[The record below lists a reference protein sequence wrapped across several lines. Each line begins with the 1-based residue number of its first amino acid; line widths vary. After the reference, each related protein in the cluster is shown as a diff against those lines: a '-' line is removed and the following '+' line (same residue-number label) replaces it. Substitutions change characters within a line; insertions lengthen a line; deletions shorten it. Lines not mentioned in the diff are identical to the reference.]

1 MIESEKLL
9 FSIMDTGR
17 RARIQRA
24 FIGFFALLLI
34 AQVTR
39 TIAADLVPSDPV
51 AVVDAPTAAPAP
63 TDLPSPTDAPAP
75 APTPSEAAPAPTD
88 APTPTDSAGPTPSA
102 TPTPVAPHAVSDQS
116 MTIRVPAVINVDPRA
131 RSVYLP
137 QIAAY
142 GPANLLVCV
151 SSGQVVF
158 DIAGQNQ
165 SDPKL
170 GTLVT
175 GDLTSVIRAAGVG
188 STAVGAVNS
197 SNGLRAISINQG
209 ISGKFITM
217 SFVALSEPSI
227 NAALC
232 AAGSASNTRTIS
244 IQSIGL
250 NIDMAGGNVTLKK

>member
-1 MIESEKLL
+1 
-9 FSIMDTGR
+9 MDTGR

-39 TIAADLVPSDPV
+39 TIAADLVPSETPV
-51 AVVDAPTAAPAP
+51 VVDAPTAAPAP

-75 APTPSEAAPAPTD
+75 APTPSEAVPAPTD
-88 APTPTDSAGPTPSA
+88 VPTPTDSAAPTPSA
-102 TPTPVAPHAVSDQS
+102 TPTPVAPHAVADQS

-151 SSGQVVF
+151 SSGQVAF

-170 GTLVT
+170 GTLIA
-175 GDLTSVIRAAGVG
+175 GDQSPFVRASG
-188 STAVGAVNS
+188 SGSSPVAALNS
-197 SNGLRAISINQG
+197 NNGLRAIALGRG
-209 ISGKFITM
+209 ISNTFMTF

-227 NAALC
+227 NPALC
-232 AAGSASNTRTIS
+232 NAGSASNTRTIS

-250 NIDMAGGNVTLKK
+250 NIDMAGGNVTLKR